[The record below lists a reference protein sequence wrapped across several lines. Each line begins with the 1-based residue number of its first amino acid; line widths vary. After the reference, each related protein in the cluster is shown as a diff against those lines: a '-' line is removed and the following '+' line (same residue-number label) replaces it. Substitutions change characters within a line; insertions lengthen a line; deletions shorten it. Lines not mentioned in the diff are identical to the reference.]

1 MNYKKEERKFIN
13 LSSISKYLICIIC
26 QEVFF
31 SPLRLTCGHTFCES
45 CIKNWE
51 KTSKGKCP
59 ICRKNYVKKYSS
71 IDLIAN
77 NIINECLVLCIFKEC
92 PWKGQLSELNNHI
105 NNCCFNPQI
114 MPKNIREALGIS
126 NAKTDFSDNDN
137 NEQNDNK
144 LNYNLDVSLK
154 ARLYQSNPELV
165 SRVYG
170 KNNNNN
176 NDIIPKD
183 ICDAVIDFGLSD
195 TFNLI
200 FKEDEKDKM
209 INKKRERDDNIN
221 NDNN

>member
-1 MNYKKEERKFIN
+1 
-13 LSSISKYLICIIC
+13 
-26 QEVFF
+26 
-31 SPLRLTCGHTFCES
+31 
-45 CIKNWE
+45 
-51 KTSKGKCP
+51 
-59 ICRKNYVKKYSS
+59 
-71 IDLIAN
+71 
-77 NIINECLVLCIFKEC
+77 
-92 PWKGQLSELNNHI
+92 
-105 NNCCFNPQI
+105 

-195 TFNLI
+195 IFNLI

>member
-1 MNYKKEERKFIN
+1 
-13 LSSISKYLICIIC
+13 
-26 QEVFF
+26 
-31 SPLRLTCGHTFCES
+31 
-45 CIKNWE
+45 
-51 KTSKGKCP
+51 
-59 ICRKNYVKKYSS
+59 
-71 IDLIAN
+71 
-77 NIINECLVLCIFKEC
+77 
-92 PWKGQLSELNNHI
+92 
-105 NNCCFNPQI
+105 

-165 SRVYG
+165 SRVYS
-170 KNNNNN
+170 KNTNNN

-183 ICDAVIDFGLSD
+183 ICDAVIHFGLSD